1 MAVRRLAVLFP
12 GQGAFDGSAL
22 HAASKRYPQVSQ
34 VFKAIDMVSQEQ
46 FSAQLSD
53 ILFGA
58 EPPTIERLLAEQPWV
73 SQLAIFG
80 ADVAA
85 YQVLAWHGLR
95 PDVLVGHSLGEIAAL
110 VAANVFTVEDGA
122 RVVAHRVRVVA
133 DQDLASGRMVALAA
147 GTARAQRIVDLVE
160 DDRLAVA
167 VENHDGQTVVSGPG
181 SAVDSVVGIAGH
193 LRIGTVE
200 VKSPFPFHT
209 PMLAAAVPRFA
220 ERLRA
225 TPRHPLDIPVFSP
238 ILGRH
243 YRDDD
248 DLANLLAT
256 HLVTPVA
263 FSAGV
268 RTLYDDGVRQF
279 VEAGCLGALSGLV
292 SKVLPDGGEPV
303 TTWRSFLL
311 QHGEPALDG
320 TLADLRHHGLA
331 GGSVGERL
339 AELVAPDVHA
349 DVFARFWAT
358 AGAQI
363 TELIRDR
370 LTEFQ
375 TGVTVEPAAPD
386 SVATPVTPVT
396 PSIDRD
402 ALGAEIRAIYSEA
415 LEYPEEV
422 FTDDVLLEAEL
433 GVDSVKQVE
442 LLSRVTERYGL
453 PADNGN
459 FWLADHDTMG
469 KIIDAVH
476 GVMRGAVPAS
486 V

>member
-1 MAVRRLAVLFP
+1 MAVQKLAVLFP
-12 GQGAFDGSAL
+12 GQGAFDGLAL
-22 HAASKRYPQVSQ
+22 HTASKRYPQVSQ
-34 VFKAIDMVSQEQ
+34 VFKAIDVVSQEQ

-58 EPPTIERLLAEQPWV
+58 EPWTIERLLAEQPWV

-110 VAANVFTVEDGA
+110 VAANAFTVEDGA
-122 RVVAHRVRVVA
+122 RIVAHRVRVVA
-133 DQDLASGRMVALAA
+133 DQDLAAGRMVALAA
-147 GTARAQRIVDLVE
+147 GAARARRIVDLVE
-160 DDRLAVA
+160 DDGLAVA
-167 VENHDGQTVVSGPG
+167 VENHDGQTVLSGPG
-181 SAVDSVVGIAGH
+181 SAIDSVVGIAGH
-193 LRIGTVE
+193 LRIGTVA

-225 TPRHPLDIPVFSP
+225 IPRRALNIPVFSP
-238 ILGRH
+238 IVGRH

-248 DLANLLAT
+248 DLAGLLAT
-256 HLVTPVA
+256 HLVTPVT
-263 FSAGV
+263 FGAGV
-268 RTLYDDGVRQF
+268 RALYEDGVRQF

-292 SKVLPDGGEPV
+292 HKALPDNAEPV
-303 TTWRSFLL
+303 TTWPSLL
-311 QHGEPALDG
+311 LEHGEPALEG
-320 TLADLRHHGLA
+320 TLADLRCHGLVGA
-331 GGSVGERL
+331 GGSVGAQL
-339 AELVAPDVHA
+339 AALVAPDVHA
-349 DVFARFWAT
+349 DVFARFWAA
-358 AGAQI
+358 AGPEI
-363 TELIRDR
+363 TELIRGR
-370 LTEFQ
+370 LAEFQ
-375 TGVTVEPAAPD
+375 VGVTVEPTAG
-386 SVATPVTPVT
+386 STVTPER

-402 ALGAEIRAIYSEA
+402 TLGAEIRAIYSEA

-433 GVDSVKQVE
+433 GVDSVKQIE
-442 LLSRVTERYGL
+442 LLSRVTQRYGL
-453 PADNGN
+453 PADDGN

-476 GVMRGAVPAS
+476 GVLRGAVPAS

>member
-1 MAVRRLAVLFP
+1 MTGRKLAVLFP
-12 GQGAFDGSAL
+12 GQGAFDGTAL
-22 HAASKRYPQVSQ
+22 RTASERHPQVNQ
-34 VFKAIDMVSQEQ
+34 VFKAIDLVTQEQ
-46 FSAQLSD
+46 FSAQLTD
-53 ILFGA
+53 ILFGG
-58 EPPTIERLLAEQPWV
+58 EPPTIDLLLAEQPWV

-110 VAANVFTVEDGA
+110 VAANAFTVEDGA
-122 RVVAHRVRVVA
+122 RIVAERVRAVA
-133 DQDLASGRMVALAA
+133 DQDLAAGRMVALAA
-147 GTARAQRIVDLVE
+147 GAARVQKIVDLVE
-160 DDRLAVA
+160 DDGLAVA

-181 SAVDSVVGIAGH
+181 GAIDSVVGIAGQ

-220 ERLRA
+220 ERLRDI
-225 TPRHPLDIPVFSP
+225 PQQPLDMPVFSP

-248 DLANLLAT
+248 NLADLLAT
-256 HLVTPVA
+256 HLVTPVL

-279 VEAGCLGALSGLV
+279 VEAGCLGALSSLV
-292 SKVLPDGGEPV
+292 RKAGTGESV
-303 TTWRSFLL
+303 TTWPSILL
-311 QHGEPALDG
+311 RNGELALDG
-320 TLADLRHHGLA
+320 TLADLRRHGLA
-331 GGSVGERL
+331 DGSVGERL
-339 AELVAPDVHA
+339 AALVAPDIQA
-349 DVFARFWAT
+349 DVFSRFWAT
-358 AGAQI
+358 AGGEI
-363 TELIRDR
+363 TKLIHDR
-370 LTEFQ
+370 LAEFQ
-375 TGVTVEPAAPD
+375 PGGAVEP
-386 SVATPVTPVT
+386 TVTET
-396 PSIDRD
+396 PSLDRD
-402 ALGAEIRAIYSEA
+402 ALGAEIKAIYSEA

-433 GVDSVKQVE
+433 GVDSVKQLE
-442 LLSRVTERYGL
+442 LLTRVTQRYSL
-453 PADNGN
+453 PVKDGN

-476 GVMRGAVPAS
+476 GILRGAVPAS
-486 V
+486 A